1 MTRRRAAITVV
12 CAVCLALVL
21 APETSARNVDISTL
35 PGRDWVQLTIYNS
48 EDLTLVREMRS
59 LTLKKGLNR
68 IQYAWAGTLIDPTSL
83 DLRATERQDEIEI
96 LDTTFL
102 GDKPQHCIWNIDSA
116 FEGQVQFVVTY
127 FTSGV
132 RWSADYVAISNP
144 GETEMSFDG
153 YVQVYNNSGE
163 EYDNAEVRLV
173 VGVVNLVEKI
183 RELAQQG
190 LPPRPGTPRY
200 DHLRAQA
207 MRKAITVAEEHDL
220 PDQKRPP
227 EIIKEGLSE
236 YFLYT
241 VEGRQTVA
249 NGWSKRMLS
258 FRARQVPF
266 DILYRMRAHQYGQRP
281 IRFFMM
287 LNDADHKMGTT
298 PLPNGLV
305 RVFRDNGRDGLSYL
319 CEQSIPY
326 VPIKEDIELKVG
338 TDDEVVYERACLDVM
353 RNNWTFN
360 GNGAVVGYDEWRDM
374 VERIRNYKSKP
385 IRMEIRHVLD
395 GDFELDLKGGRV
407 HDYHTVEVTL
417 DVKARA
423 TLDWQYKQLQHVGT
437 NQRQQHWIQLKEK
450 LEVR

>member
-1 MTRRRAAITVV
+1 MTRRRAAITAV
-12 CAVCLALVL
+12 CALCLALAL
-21 APETSARNVDISTL
+21 APEAGARNVDISTL
-35 PGRDWVQLTIYNS
+35 PGRDWAQLTIYNG

-83 DLRATERQDEIEI
+83 DLRATERQEEIEI

-127 FTSGV
+127 FTSGI
-132 RWSADYVAISNP
+132 RWSADYVAISDP

-153 YVQVYNNSGE
+153 YVQVYNFSGE

-183 RELAQQG
+183 AELARQG
-190 LPPRPGTPRY
+190 LPPRPGTPKY
-200 DHLRAQA
+200 DKLRAQA
-207 MRKAITVAEEHDL
+207 MHKAITTAERAEA
-220 PDQKRPP
+220 DQKRAP

-241 VEGRQTVA
+241 VKGRQTVPD
-249 NGWSKRMLS
+249 GWSKRMLS

-266 DILYRMRAHQYGQRP
+266 DILYRMRAHQYGPRP

-287 LNDADHKMGTT
+287 LNDAEHKMGTT

-326 VPIKEDIELKVG
+326 VPIKEDIELRVG
-338 TDDEVVYERACLDVM
+338 TDDEVVYERACMDVM
-353 RNNWTFN
+353 RNNWAF
-360 GNGAVVGYDEWRDM
+360 GPHGAVVGYDEWRDM
-374 VERIRNYKSKP
+374 TERIRNYKGKP
-385 IRMEIRHVLD
+385 IRMEIRHILD
-395 GDFELDLKGGRV
+395 GDFELDLKGARV

-423 TLDWQYKQLQHVGT
+423 TLDWQYKQLQHVGA
-437 NQRQQHWIQLKEK
+437 NQRQKHWIQLKEK
-450 LEVR
+450 LTVR